1 MIRAAA
7 EKEFSLW
14 LTTQTNARG
23 LPYKAHVANRYAACL
38 RTEPLK
44 LDIPLS
50 TEERDTYRCRT
61 LQDFDRLIKL
71 FRAAPNFQKVDRGS
85 GHGTFSAG
93 LSAYRRY
100 VCFLESGVEEVFPST
115 IDTPEILI
123 SNENCYNLSKQL
135 DVTIPDVILDVLR
148 STYSGGFRFEA
159 TSISLLAGISGIQ
172 IDTKIKENLE
182 NSMFGRRDGIFF
194 LPDQIAD
201 EETQTDLL
209 VTTDAYLQNYGCF
222 EVSEVYKEFEKRLNP
237 ACIKTVEDFEDYAGD
252 CTKANAFCQ
261 SRNVPGR
268 QSRLFNIYSMR
279 LMITSQIEHHA
290 VLNVCL
296 SIERLGI
303 PVRRLPVNQEGI
315 VESEAF
321 QTSISD
327 QTKLVSVMLANNEIG
342 TVEPIS
348 ALAEI
353 AHQHGALFHTDAVQA
368 VGHIPVDV
376 KALGVDLLSASG
388 HKFNGPKGVGFLY
401 IKKGTEIQPYANG
414 GGQES
419 GIRAGTENI
428 ASIVAMACALRKNC
442 DRMITVSE
450 RLSRMEHIFIHT
462 LNQAG
467 IDYIRNGADNHIPG
481 NINISI
487 RDANGE
493 SLLHRLDLKGICI
506 STGSACDSVNTKVSH
521 VIQAIGIP
529 KEYAQGTIRISFG
542 ADNIETDASEVATAL
557 IEILRK

>member
-1 MIRAAA
+1 MEAYFDNSATTKVLDCVKDAVVDAMCVNYGNAAA
-7 EKEFSLW
+7 KHRKGVEAENLIREAKKAIADTLKVQEKE
-14 LTTQTNARG
+14 
-23 LPYKAHVANRYAACL
+23 
-38 RTEPLK
+38 
-44 LDIPLS
+44 I
-50 TEERDTYRCRT
+50 
-61 LQDFDRLIKL
+61 L
-71 FRAAPNFQKVDRGS
+71 F
-85 GHGTFSAG
+85 T
-93 LSAYRRY
+93 
-100 VCFLESGVEEVFPST
+100 
-115 IDTPEILI
+115 
-123 SNENCYNLSKQL
+123 
-135 DVTIPDVILDVLR
+135 
-148 STYSGGFRFEA
+148 SGGTESDNWAIKGLMRPGD
-159 TSISLLAGISGIQ
+159 TRQ
-172 IDTKIKENLE
+172 IL
-182 NSMFGRRDGIFF
+182 
-194 LPDQIAD
+194 
-201 EETQTDLL
+201 
-209 VTTDAYLQNYGCF
+209 
-222 EVSEVYKEFEKRLNP
+222 
-237 ACIKTVEDFEDYAGD
+237 
-252 CTKANAFCQ
+252 
-261 SRNVPGR
+261 
-268 QSRLFNIYSMR
+268 
-279 LMITSQIEHHA
+279 TSQIEHHA
-290 VLNVCL
+290 VLNACL
-296 SIERLGI
+296 SIERMGF
-303 PVRRLPVNQEGI
+303 PVRRLPVNREGI
-315 VESEAF
+315 VESESF

-327 QTKLVSVMLANNEIG
+327 QTKIASVMLANNEIG
-342 TVEPIS
+342 TVEPVS

-401 IKKGTEIQPYANG
+401 IKKGTEIQPYADG

-467 IDYIRNGADNHIPG
+467 IDYIRNGAGNHIPG

-487 RDANGE
+487 RNANGE

-506 STGSACDSVNTKVSH
+506 STGSACDSVNTQVSH

>member
-1 MIRAAA
+1 MIYADNAA
-7 EKEFSLW
+7 
-14 LTTQTNARG
+14 TTR
-23 LPYKAHVANRYAACL
+23 
-38 RTEPLK
+38 
-44 LDIPLS
+44 LD
-50 TEERDTYRCRT
+50 TD
-61 LQDFDRLIKL
+61 
-71 FRAAPNFQKVDRGS
+71 A
-85 GHGTFSAG
+85 
-93 LSAYRRY
+93 
-100 VCFLESGVEEVFPST
+100 
-115 IDTPEILI
+115 
-123 SNENCYNLSKQL
+123 
-135 DVTIPDVILDVLR
+135 
-148 STYSGGFRFEA
+148 FEA
-159 TSISLLAGISGIQ
+159 MRPFLL
-172 IDTKIKENLE
+172 
-182 NSMFGRRDGIFF
+182 
-194 LPDQIAD
+194 
-201 EETQTDLL
+201 EE
-209 VTTDAYLQNYGCF
+209 Y
-222 EVSEVYKEFEKRLNP
+222 
-237 ACIKTVEDFEDYAGD
+237 
-252 CTKANAFCQ
+252 ANASQPYSF
-261 SRNVPGR
+261 SRNVKMALRDARSTIASCIGALAEEIYFTSGGTESDNWAIKGLMRPGD
-268 QSRLFNIYSMR
+268 MR

-290 VLNVCL
+290 VLNACL
-296 SIERLGI
+296 SVERMGI
-303 PVRRLPVNQEGI
+303 PVRRLPVSREGI
-315 VESEAF
+315 IEAELL
-321 QTSISD
+321 QASISD

>member
-1 MIRAAA
+1 MIYADNAA
-7 EKEFSLW
+7 
-14 LTTQTNARG
+14 TTR
-23 LPYKAHVANRYAACL
+23 
-38 RTEPLK
+38 
-44 LDIPLS
+44 LD
-50 TEERDTYRCRT
+50 TD
-61 LQDFDRLIKL
+61 
-71 FRAAPNFQKVDRGS
+71 A
-85 GHGTFSAG
+85 
-93 LSAYRRY
+93 
-100 VCFLESGVEEVFPST
+100 
-115 IDTPEILI
+115 
-123 SNENCYNLSKQL
+123 
-135 DVTIPDVILDVLR
+135 
-148 STYSGGFRFEA
+148 FEA
-159 TSISLLAGISGIQ
+159 MRPFLL
-172 IDTKIKENLE
+172 
-182 NSMFGRRDGIFF
+182 
-194 LPDQIAD
+194 
-201 EETQTDLL
+201 EE
-209 VTTDAYLQNYGCF
+209 Y
-222 EVSEVYKEFEKRLNP
+222 
-237 ACIKTVEDFEDYAGD
+237 
-252 CTKANAFCQ
+252 ANASQPYSF
-261 SRNVPGR
+261 SRNVKKALRDARSTIASCIGALAEEIYFTSGGTESDNWAIKGLMRPGDTR
-268 QSRLFNIYSMR
+268 QIL
-279 LMITSQIEHHA
+279 TSQIEHHA
-290 VLNVCL
+290 VLNACL
-296 SIERLGI
+296 SIERMGF
-303 PVRRLPVNQEGI
+303 PVRRLPVNREGI
-315 VESEAF
+315 VESESF

-327 QTKLVSVMLANNEIG
+327 QTKIASVMLANNEIG
-342 TVEPIS
+342 TVEPVS

-401 IKKGTEIQPYANG
+401 IKKGTEIQPYADG

-462 LNQAG
+462 LSQAG
-467 IDYIRNGADNHIPG
+467 IDYIRNGAGNHIPG

-487 RDANGE
+487 RNANGE

-506 STGSACDSVNTKVSH
+506 STGSACDSVNTQVSH